1 MAEEQLDQI
10 PEEEE
15 AGSPQKKRSPLKL
28 IITVLMALVV
38 IGGVA
43 VGAKI
48 LMSSSES
55 DVEDPEPPPDAI
67 PEFGT
72 IVQLEEF
79 TVNLNESAGS
89 RYLRVRIALELED
102 SSMEAIITERMPLIH
117 DTVLLYLSGLVFED
131 INTVAGKE
139 LVKEQIRQRVE
150 QHLRQGAI
158 RRVLFEEFLVQ

>member
-1 MAEEQLDQI
+1 MAEEQQEKT
-10 PEEEE
+10 PEEE
-15 AGSPQKKRSPLKL
+15 ATPAPRKKSPLKL
-28 IITVLMALVV
+28 IITVLGAIVV

-43 VGAKI
+43 AGAKI
-48 LMSSSES
+48 FMSAGGDDAEI
-55 DVEDPEPPPDAI
+55 PEPPPDAI

-102 SSMEAIITERMPLIH
+102 SAMEAVIMERMPLIH
-117 DTVLLYLSGLVFED
+117 DTVLLYLSGLVMED

-139 LVKEQIRQRVE
+139 LVKDQIRQRIE
-150 QHLRQGAI
+150 QHLRQGTI